1 MSKMIAE
8 FTPAPPRGGRTPGL
22 IRPAHTGDAGR
33 DLTCRLY
40 SADTGALIAS
50 TESGQLPRGDDE
62 ANAAFIRLAWNSHD
76 RLVESAINDRA
87 ALQIALDRLPS
98 DTPADVVAALKD
110 RVAKVDELLA
120 GIEGSAS

>member
-1 MSKMIAE
+1 MSEMIAE
-8 FTPAPPRGGRTPGL
+8 FAPALPRAGRTPGL

-33 DLTCRLY
+33 DLSCRLY
-40 SADTGALIAS
+40 SAETGALVAN

-76 RLVESAINDRA
+76 ALVEGAINDRA
-87 ALQIALDRLPS
+87 ALQIALDHLAS

-110 RVAKVDELLA
+110 RVAKVDGLLA
-120 GIEGSAS
+120 EIEARAS